1 MRHRTLAQR
10 DSASRCR
17 AALRPSSIT
26 GAPCRTDGASWPR
39 CFLGFFSPLWLEHVV
54 IWQRRKVTGG
64 FSSIKAAFDHL
75 GELNSFNSQGDL
87 TGSFFLHFF
96 SQSSCF
102 H

>member
-39 CFLGFFSPLWLEHVV
+39 CFLGFFFTFMARA
-54 IWQRRKVTGG
+54 RRHL
-64 FSSIKAAFDHL
+64 AATEGHRRV
-75 GELNSFNSQGDL
+75 
-87 TGSFFLHFF
+87 FLH
-96 SQSSCF
+96 QSRI
-102 H
+102 